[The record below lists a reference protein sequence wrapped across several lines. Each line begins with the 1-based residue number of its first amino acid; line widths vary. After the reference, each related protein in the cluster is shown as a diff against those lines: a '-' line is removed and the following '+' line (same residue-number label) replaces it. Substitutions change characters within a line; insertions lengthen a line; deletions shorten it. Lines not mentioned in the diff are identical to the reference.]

1 MIYVYI
7 HCLDHSF
14 YTLLAAGY
22 SCFSFVSCFLVAYFA
37 VQITGYCGGWSF
49 WFTERHHHAARQII
63 TAVIFCFC
71 FKHNAFTSLPP
82 FFHFRLQL
90 SGQISAKYLC
100 TKLIAIEP
108 SPTADATRF
117 IAPARTSPAAKM
129 PVQLVSN
136 KYGSRSSFHI
146 FLKAS

>member
-49 WFTERHHHAARQII
+49 WFTEKHHHAARQII
-63 TAVIFCFC
+63 TAVIFLLLLQ
-71 FKHNAFTSLPP
+71 AQR
-82 FFHFRLQL
+82 FHFFAACISL
-90 SGQISAKYLC
+90 SPSALGQISAKYLC